1 MPIQEL
7 RSLYGYE
14 VSGSPEEEDEDDEEE
29 EEDVEEED
37 EDDEV
42 EEVDNDESSRST
54 GELKRNKV
62 IFSSVFYC
70 KVSFV
75 LHCILIFFQNL
86 L

>member
-14 VSGSPEEEDEDDEEE
+14 ASGSPEEEEEEEEE
-29 EEDVEEED
+29 EEDGEEED

-62 IFSSVFYC
+62 NLSASWSLTSSQ
-70 KVSFV
+70 
-75 LHCILIFFQNL
+75 H
-86 L
+86 